1 MSEIRN
7 LDGSVAFTDAVR
19 EAGVGYHDAYNAYL
33 QRRID
38 LTRVTIGRKNVLVL
52 DAEQRAAFAKWA
64 ESFATGAASA

>member
-1 MSEIRN
+1 MSEIN
-7 LDGSVAFTDAVR
+7 LTGATAFTDAVR

-38 LTRVTIGRKNVLVL
+38 ATRIAIGRKNVLVL
-52 DAEQRAAFAKWA
+52 TAEQRAAFARWA